1 MARAPS
7 TSRGDTGAESPD
19 IETSASRCG
28 PMSEICEAFS
38 NAVADGIRL
47 HVPNSIGILS
57 IGIPT
62 CALASFAHFVLGV
75 SPPATGAV
83 GGAGTIAY
91 AIRQLATGP

>member
-7 TSRGDTGAESPD
+7 TSRGNTGVESPD
-19 IETSASRCG
+19 IEMSASRGG
-28 PMSEICEAFS
+28 PTSEICEAFS
-38 NAVADGIRL
+38 NAVADGVRL
-47 HVPNSIGILS
+47 HVPNSIGILA

-83 GGAGTIAY
+83 GGAGATVY
-91 AIRQLATGP
+91 VVRQLVTGR